1 MDSDFF
7 VMTLE
12 NGSINIGIP
21 DSHRDVE
28 KLKIFIKNNFEEF
41 YFGRNTIILYQDILA
56 SQKSLDQRK
65 NMLEWLYKRS
75 LKDSINQSGASFI
88 SQNYKKTIKIS
99 FRAQNLSTQTTKI
112 NILKQSDNLIT
123 VSVKNE
129 PTALIYNYL
138 KAKFI
143 LHTVYQDRNSQFLKI
158 RISNQ
163 KVIDELNILIQ
174 KKSLV
179 GKRVAFTYP
188 QELFQTSRQQASQ
201 SGEDSVKDKILKL
214 RNSYEALE
222 LNYLIKDIG
231 IVKERYRSL
240 AKKYHPDRFYYT
252 NPSQAKEYE
261 EKFISIKEAYETI
274 CRFIEQ
280 KSA

>member
-56 SQKSLDQRK
+56 SQKSLDKRK

-123 VSVKNE
+123 VSIKNE

-158 RISNQ
+158 KISNQ

-240 AKKYHPDRFYYT
+240 AKKYHPDRFYYI